1 MDNCRKVLV
10 VEDNLINQMVIKRL
24 LDTQKG
30 IEYTIVNNGKLAI
43 EILNLKPFDVILMDL
58 QMPVMDGYEATV
70 HIRSGKVKSFN
81 KNIPIIAVTADAM
94 PNTKDKVL
102 ELGMNDFIT
111 KPIEKNQLI
120 KAILL
125 LSAKHNLKIA

>member
-1 MDNCRKVLV
+1 
-10 VEDNLINQMVIKRL
+10 
-24 LDTQKG
+24 
-30 IEYTIVNNGKLAI
+30 
-43 EILNLKPFDVILMDL
+43 
-58 QMPVMDGYEATV
+58 
-70 HIRSGKVKSFN
+70 
-81 KNIPIIAVTADAM
+81 M